1 MGKLGFFIDYTFAKS
16 EGSKL
21 PNCRPPKN
29 TSYSR
34 ILKYRVFSELQFT
47 HRNNCCVNS
56 VVLLFIVFLIM
67 QHEFLL
73 YGANGYTGELIARHA
88 MQYQLMPI
96 LAGRRREQV
105 APLAAKLGLP
115 YRVFDMSDGGALL
128 AALKEVKAVIHAAGP
143 FEYTAKPMVLA
154 CLLTGTHY
162 LDINGS
168 IEVFE
173 MIKQYDAAAKKAGV
187 MLLPGAGFDVV
198 PTDCIAL
205 QLKNLLPNAVRLQLA
220 FATSGGSL
228 SHGTATT
235 MTEKLG
241 DGGAERKDGE
251 IVKVPL
257 GKKGLWIDFG
267 PKKLFVM
274 SIPWGD
280 VSTAWFTTGIPNI
293 ETYTGVPKKTFN
305 LLKLQWLFNWLLR
318 RSSIRKIIKNKINRR
333 PAGPSD
339 DQRTNARSMV
349 WGQVINEEGKTA
361 TVRMSTPEGYTLTTH
376 SALIIVQKILNG
388 NFSPGYQTPASAYGE
403 NLVMEIPGVN
413 REVLA

>member
-1 MGKLGFFIDYTFAKS
+1 MR
-16 EGSKL
+16 L
-21 PNCRPPKN
+21 PLV
-29 TSYSR
+29 T
-34 ILKYRVFSELQFT
+34 LLT
-47 HRNNCCVNS
+47 HRNKCRVNS
-56 VVLLFIVFLIM
+56 AALLFIVFLIM

-88 MQYQLMPI
+88 MQYQLIPI
-96 LAGRRREQV
+96 LAGRRKEQV

-115 YRVFDMSDGGALL
+115 YRIFDMSDGGALL

-205 QLKNLLPNAVRLQLA
+205 QLKNLLPDAVLLQLA
-220 FATSGGSL
+220 FTTSGGSL
-228 SHGTATT
+228 SHGTAIT
-235 MTEKLG
+235 MVEKLG
-241 DGGAERKDGE
+241 ECGAERKDGK
-251 IVKVPL
+251 IANAPL
-257 GKKGLWIDFG
+257 GKKGMWVNFG
-267 PKKLFVM
+267 SKKLFVM

-293 ETYTGVPKKTFN
+293 ETYIGIEKKTFN

-318 RSSIRKIIKNKINRR
+318 RTSVRKIIKNKINRR

-339 DQRTNARSMV
+339 EQRANARSMV
-349 WGQVINEEGKTA
+349 WGQVKNKNGKTA
-361 TVRMSTPEGYTLTTH
+361 NACISTPEGYTLTTH

-413 REVLA
+413 KEMIQ